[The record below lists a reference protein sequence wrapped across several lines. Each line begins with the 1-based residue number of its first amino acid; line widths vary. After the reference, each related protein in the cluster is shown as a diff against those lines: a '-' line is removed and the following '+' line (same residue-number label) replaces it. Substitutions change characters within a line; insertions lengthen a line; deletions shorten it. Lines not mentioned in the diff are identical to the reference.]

1 MHAFSHVLFPVDFSL
16 RCEATIPFVKEMVRR
31 CRAKLTLLHVVEIP
45 VDWYAA
51 VTPALHMPWDE
62 FEAQYKLGREC
73 LGGFACRYF
82 GDISHE
88 GPIETV
94 CERGD
99 PGYAIVAQAES
110 IGCDLIMMPTHGR
123 GPFRSLFLGSVTA
136 RVLHNAEC
144 AVWTD
149 AHIETGLSS
158 EYLQIRKILC
168 AVDREENAVGLTK
181 GAVMLAEEYGA
192 QVELV
197 HAVIAADPV
206 SSDHFDVDPDELF
219 VSCASTE
226 ITAIQRKAGTDLKVH
241 LGAGSVRDVIKEAAL
256 KFAAD
261 LVIIGRGHIQK
272 PFSRLRSHAY
282 SDHQRFTLP
291 SLELL
296 RLTHVRVKRIRFR
309 DTSKC
314 RHSKNLDTRL

>member
-1 MHAFSHVLFPVDFSL
+1 MHAFNHVLFPVDFSL

-51 VTPALHMPWDE
+51 VTPSLHMPWDE
-62 FEAQYKLGREC
+62 FETQYKLGREC

-88 GPIETV
+88 GPVETI

-99 PGYAIVAQAES
+99 PGYAIVAQSES
-110 IGCDLIMMPTHGR
+110 TGCDLIMMPTHGK

-149 AHIETGLSS
+149 AHLETGLSP
-158 EYLQIRKILC
+158 EYLHIRKILC
-168 AVDREENAVGLTK
+168 AVDREKQAVDLTR
-181 GAVMLAEEYGA
+181 GAVALAQEYGA
-192 QVELV
+192 EVELV

-206 SSDHFDVDPDELF
+206 STDHFDVDEEELF
-219 VSCASTE
+219 ISSATHE
-226 ITAIQRKAGTDLKVH
+226 INTIQQQAGTDLKVH
-241 LGAGSVRDVIKEAAL
+241 VGAGSVREVIHDAAL
-256 KFAAD
+256 RFAAD
-261 LVIIGRGHIQK
+261 LVVIGRGHIQK

-282 SDHQRFTLP
+282 SIIKDSPCPVL
-291 SLELL
+291 S
-296 RLTHVRVKRIRFR
+296 
-309 DTSKC
+309 C
-314 RHSKNLDTRL
+314 